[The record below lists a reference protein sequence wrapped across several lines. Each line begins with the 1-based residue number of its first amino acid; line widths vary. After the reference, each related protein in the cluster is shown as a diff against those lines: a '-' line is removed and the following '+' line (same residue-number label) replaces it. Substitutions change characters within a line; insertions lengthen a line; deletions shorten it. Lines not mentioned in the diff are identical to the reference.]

1 MSGSGYLFVCDSCIW
16 GGRVRRVVARFVRS
30 VKGPNVRISEVEEMS
45 GVQDL
50 ECEAFTEFKF
60 MTGYFHLSDI
70 QSVIPSQSVAILEA
84 QS

>member
-1 MSGSGYLFVCDSCIW
+1 MG
-16 GGRVRRVVARFVRS
+16 
-30 VKGPNVRISEVEEMS
+30 ISEVEEMS